1 MLGGENDILFGDEV
15 IEFYVHCFIS
25 IFEEKA
31 SIEMQ
36 VCSVF
41 ISSLGPCLW
50 MGITLTDFKVLG
62 IIPLVNVQLITTG
75 KWDIKKIYMQ

>member
-31 SIEMQ
+31 SIEM
-36 VCSVF
+36 
-41 ISSLGPCLW
+41 
-50 MGITLTDFKVLG
+50 
-62 IIPLVNVQLITTG
+62 
-75 KWDIKKIYMQ
+75 